1 MFNCEKTQ
9 YSELLH
15 GIKLMKQKLL
25 KTNKAI
31 QYDMK
36 IYSTFD
42 AYSSERDHV
51 MKQNKFF

>member
-36 IYSTFD
+36 IYSTFN